1 MELENESKFD
11 FAHRDDFS
19 PARSTMLAWRVL
31 AKARVAHRSLGRPG
45 GGAYSA
51 RWSAHGSASGCGGAH
66 LAHGL
71 VWTEV
76 GHQRLND
83 DEILMASTTSAR
95 HTYRIWLHGR

>member
-45 GGAYSA
+45 GGA
-51 RWSAHGSASGCGGAH
+51 
-66 LAHGL
+66 
-71 VWTEV
+71 EP
-76 GHQRLND
+76 
-83 DEILMASTTSAR
+83 AR
-95 HTYRIWLHGR
+95 HAGARTGARLAAAAHTWLAAWCGQRWGTNG